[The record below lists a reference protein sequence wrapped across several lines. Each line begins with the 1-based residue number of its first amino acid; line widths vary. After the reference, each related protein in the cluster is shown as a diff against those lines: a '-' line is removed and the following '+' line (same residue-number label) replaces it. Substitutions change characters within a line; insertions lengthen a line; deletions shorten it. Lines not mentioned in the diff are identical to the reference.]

1 VSDEKVNPTE
11 QPIEEFEELSQP
23 INGDD
28 VIEGEF
34 VEADG
39 SSPEMGETETEDME
53 VSSEAEEPSLEE
65 QLLAAKEE
73 AAKNMDS
80 YLRAQAELANARKRF
95 EKQRALTYVNANSD
109 LVGKLLPVLDDYER
123 AIDTVPENIS
133 EDPWYQGIELVYR
146 KLLGILENLNVKE
159 IEALGT
165 PFDPNFHEAL
175 GTEPTDDVDSGA
187 VSRVMLKGYKI
198 GDKVVRP
205 SLVYVA
211 D

>member
-1 VSDEKVNPTE
+1 MSDEKLN
-11 QPIEEFEELSQP
+11 EFENIVEEGEEISAA
-23 INGDD
+23 GAGED

-34 VEADG
+34 VEAEAREAGAVDTAE
-39 SSPEMGETETEDME
+39 PEAVEE
-53 VSSEAEEPSLEE
+53 VELPSLEE
-65 QLLAAKEE
+65 QLQEAKDE
-73 AAKNMDS
+73 AAKNLDS

-95 EKQRALTYVNANSD
+95 EKQRALTYVNANAD
-109 LVGKLLPVLDDYER
+109 LVSKLLPVLDDYER
-123 AIDTVPENIS
+123 AIGTVPES
-133 EDPWYQGIELVYR
+133 VSDDPWYQGIELVYR
-146 KLLGILENLNVKE
+146 KLLSVLESLNAKE

-175 GTEPTDDVDSGA
+175 GTEPAEDVESGA

>member
-1 VSDEKVNPTE
+1 VNDQKVNDNE
-11 QPIEEFEELSQP
+11 QFDEEVEELPQAVT
-23 INGDD
+23 GDD

-34 VEADG
+34 IDPDAPAAPDVDAAEA
-39 SSPEMGETETEDME
+39 E
-53 VSSEAEEPSLEE
+53 SEGEEPSLEE
-65 QLLAAKEE
+65 QLEAAKEE
-73 AAKNMDS
+73 AAKNLDS
-80 YLRAQAELANARKRF
+80 YLRAQAELSNARKRF

-109 LVGKLLPVLDDYER
+109 LVSKLLPVLDDYER
-123 AIDTVPENIS
+123 AVSTVPESVS

-146 KLLGILENLNVKE
+146 KLLAVLDSLNVKE
-159 IEALGT
+159 IEALGM

-175 GTEPTDDVDSGA
+175 GTEPSDEMDSGA

>member
-1 VSDEKVNPTE
+1 MSDEKVNPTE